1 MGADWRADAIELLKE
16 YNDNLIYEKIPASTT
31 IYVKDEISKYLKNSK
46 TIDNKLYAEL
56 MNKYKF

>member
-1 MGADWRADAIELLKE
+1 MKE
-16 YNDNLIYEKIPASTT
+16 YNDNSIYEKIPASTT